1 MARSQPATERCARR
15 HVSPAV
21 GWLLLLALAV
31 LLALEVAEP
40 RPAYLPAREIG
51 VTWRDGGWEIH
62 WMLPSGQLA
71 DTGLRRGDL
80 IRRAGDL
87 ALTAADDPAVWLARP
102 ADLLIERDGRAITVS
117 LAAARALDDGE
128 CLAYGLAAALFGLVG
143 VLTWVRSGGGRVQA
157 AFLLLCAAASVGL
170 AAAPATWRGHPWA
183 AWLLFG
189 GATAT
194 VTGLL
199 VFVRLFPT
207 VRPFRLGRRR
217 LAPEWLWLAPALL
230 TGVYLADL
238 TGLLPGAVDQVAPA
252 RAFWHLL
259 MLVAMLTAVGQSWRL
274 ARRTQ
279 DRHALTQLRIVGG
292 GAVLG
297 FLPLLGL
304 LGLNAAAGR
313 TVINPVVVVPLTA
326 LLPLS
331 VAYAMLR
338 YRVMDVDLVV
348 RRSLVWGAAAAVYG
362 LALVAV
368 LETLSALDPGAPQP
382 LREAVTVGAALVLLP
397 LFNLLVRHLDRAV
410 YGRGHDPRQTLAAAA
425 RTLATTLDERRVLA
439 LALERILDTL
449 QPALVI
455 LYEHSDQSGYA
466 PVAWQRRHEELSLGP
481 APAPL
486 AAGHVAFASLA
497 AGRSWQ
503 AGGTLLRGD
512 ATGPETDPAR
522 PALLV
527 PAGPALETGPARW
540 LLGLAPRPSGLP
552 YSHEDIALLEALAQG
567 LATALLNARHY
578 GGLQH
583 AYADLRQTQLQLVQ
597 ATKMATLGE
606 VASGIAHELNQP
618 LMVMRAR
625 LQQLLPQTEE
635 PLRLQLQR
643 LERQTEKMARIIN
656 HLRSFAR
663 QSHDERRP
671 VALAQVIDEALLLL
685 GEQLRER
692 GIAVEVAST
701 PDLPLVL
708 ADPGQLE
715 QVVLNLL
722 GNARDALAGQPDPR
736 IGIAVKALDGPPPQL
751 VLSISD
757 TGAGIPP
764 EQLERI
770 FEPFFT
776 TKAEGQGTGLGLSIS
791 RGIVERHG
799 GRIEVESTPGAG
811 TTFHVLLPAQAGA
824 APACSPSVESAA

>member
-1 MARSQPATERCARR
+1 MTHSQPAGERR
-15 HVSPAV
+15 S
-21 GWLLLLALAV
+21 GWRVPLAAGRLLLLALGV
-31 LLALEVAEP
+31 LLGLELAEP
-40 RPAYLPAREIG
+40 RPDYSPAREVG
-51 VTWRDGGWEIH
+51 VVWHNGGWQVR
-62 WMLPSGQLA
+62 WVLPAGQAA
-71 DTGLRRGDL
+71 DAGLQRGDW
-80 IRRAGDL
+80 IRQAGGRAP
-87 ALTAADDPAVWLARP
+87 TAADDPAVWLARP
-102 ADLLIERDGRAITVS
+102 VDLLIERDGRTITAP
-117 LAAARALDDGE
+117 LAAARALDE
-128 CLAYGLAAALFGLVG
+128 SERLACSLAAVLFGLVG
-143 VLTWVRSGGGRVQA
+143 VFTWLRSGGGRVQA
-157 AFLLLCAAASVGL
+157 TFLLLCAAASLGL
-170 AAAPATWRGHPWA
+170 AAAPAAWRGQPWA
-183 AWLLFG
+183 GWLLYG

-194 VTGLL
+194 VTGLF

-207 VRPFRLGRRR
+207 LRPFRLGRRQ

-238 TGLLPGAVDQVAPA
+238 TGLLPGMAERLLPI
-252 RAFWHLL
+252 RTLWHLL
-259 MLVAMLTAVGQSWRL
+259 MLLAMLVAVGQSWRRARQTDDQRAL
-274 ARRTQ
+274 A
-279 DRHALTQLRIVGG
+279 QLRIVGG

-297 FLPLLGL
+297 FLPLLVL

-313 TVINPVVVVPLTA
+313 TVINPVGIVPLTA

-348 RRSLVWGAAAAVYG
+348 RRGLVWGTAVAIYA

-368 LETLSALDPGAPQP
+368 LEVTSALALDASRP
-382 LREAVTVGAALVLLP
+382 LRDAVTVGSAVLLLP
-397 LFNLLVRHLDRAV
+397 LLNLLVRHLDRAV
-410 YGRGHDPRQTLAAAA
+410 YGRGHDPRQTLTTAG
-425 RTLATTLDERRVLA
+425 RMLATTLDEQQVLA
-439 LALERILDTL
+439 RALKQIFETL
-449 QPALVI
+449 QPALAI
-455 LYEHSDQSGYA
+455 LYERDDQGGYM
-466 PVAWQRRHEELSLGP
+466 PIAWQRRHEEPLRAP
-481 APAPL
+481 APEPL

-497 AGRSWQ
+497 RGHSWQ

-512 ATGPETDPAR
+512 ASGPETDPGR

-527 PAGPALETGPARW
+527 PAGQMRW

-567 LATALLNARHY
+567 LAIALLNARHY
-578 GGLQH
+578 GSLQR

-597 ATKMATLGE
+597 ATKLATLGE

-625 LQQLLPQTEE
+625 LQQLLPQVEE
-635 PLRLQLQR
+635 PLRVQLQR

-656 HLRSFAR
+656 HLRSFSR

-671 VALAQVIDEALLLL
+671 VILTQVIDEALLLL

-692 GIAVEVAST
+692 GIAVEVASA
-701 PDLPLVL
+701 PDLPSVL
-708 ADPGQLE
+708 ADAGQLE

-722 GNARDALAGQPDPR
+722 SNARDALVDRPDPR
-736 IGIAVKALDGPPPQL
+736 ICIAVKALDGSPPWL
-751 VLSISD
+751 ALSISD
-757 TGAGIPP
+757 TGVGIPP
-764 EQLERI
+764 ETLEHI

-776 TKAEGQGTGLGLSIS
+776 TKAAGQGTGLGLSIS

-811 TTFHVLLPAQAGA
+811 TTFRVVLPAQASVA
-824 APACSPSVESAA
+824 LVCSPSVETAA